1 MRTFTDVR
9 ARLAA
14 RIGGR
19 LQSRHLRGRRTANF
33 SEMGLGS
40 WLDVAASAGHL
51 ALALLIARAA
61 GPRVLRW
68 TLVALCLDMF
78 GWNFAAFAFS
88 ATNSPSWHRLDLA
101 LSPLTVPIGLHVI
114 VAFVGRLRQLRVWVR
129 LTYLCGGALSVVSV
143 AAIFSSTCARWS
155 DSPPWAYAFLGMLI
169 PVMVGGI
176 TALATHLFKH
186 TDKEERARTWLMLG
200 AMVAGSTVGSSELL
214 KDLVPGV
221 PGMGALGSL
230 LMTLPTAMAFL
241 RYGLFHN
248 QHPWRVALYITGL
261 SALMVLICAA
271 LSAKLTGAMPVG
283 VFAAGSVGLPL
294 LVGLRRLVL
303 NLLAHRN
310 RLRYLARVGRMVEQM
325 AHDLR
330 NPTAA
335 LKAAIQYIQVEQE
348 RGLEA
353 STLATYLAIMHGQV
367 ERVAD
372 VINRYLRVA
381 RVVPCF
387 SQVDVNQLAAAC
399 AARHPDRIRTAFTAE
414 LPKVAG
420 DPDLLAA
427 AIDNVVNNALEASDP
442 SAPVLLRTMLRHQ
455 ASGDVIELGVEDR
468 GHGMDARQS
477 ELAFEEFFTTKADG
491 SGLGLSFA
499 DRVLEAHGGS
509 VILTS
514 SIGKGTTATFRIP
527 VTAG

>member
-1 MRTFTDVR
+1 M
-9 ARLAA
+9 
-14 RIGGR
+14 
-19 LQSRHLRGRRTANF
+19 S
-33 SEMGLGS
+33 LGS
-40 WLDVAASAGHL
+40 WLDVGASAGHL
-51 ALALLIARAA
+51 ALAVLIARAA

-68 TLVALCLDMF
+68 ALVALCLDMF

-88 ATNSPSWHRLDLA
+88 ATGSPNWHRLDLA

-114 VAFVGRLRQLRVWVR
+114 VAFVGRLRQLRAWTR
-129 LTYLCGGALSVVSV
+129 LTYLGGGALSVVSV

-155 DSPPWAYAFLGMLI
+155 DSPGWAYTFLGMLI
-169 PVMVGGI
+169 PVMVGGS
-176 TALATHLFKH
+176 TALAIHLFKH
-186 TDKEERARTWLMLG
+186 PDKEERARTWLMLG

-230 LMTLPTAMAFL
+230 LMTLPTAIAFL

-248 QHPWRVALYITGL
+248 EHPWRVTLYITGL
-261 SALMVLICAA
+261 SALIVLICAA
-271 LSAKLTGAMPVG
+271 SSARLVGGMPVG

-294 LVGLRRLVL
+294 MVGLRRLVL

-310 RLRYLARVGRMVEQM
+310 RMRYLARVGRMVEQM

-330 NPTAA
+330 NPTAS

-367 ERVAD
+367 DRVAD

-381 RVVPCF
+381 RVLPSF
-387 SQVDVNQLAAAC
+387 GKVDVNQLAAAC
-399 AARHPDRIRTAFTAE
+399 ASRHPGRIQTAF
-414 LPKVAG
+414 AG
-420 DPDLLAA
+420 DLPRVVGDADLLAA

-442 SAPVLLRTMLRHQ
+442 TVPVLVRTTLRYQ
-455 ASGDVIELGVEDR
+455 ASGDVIELSVEER
-468 GHGMDARQS
+468 GHGMDARQI
-477 ELAFEEFFTTKADG
+477 ELAFEEFFTTKAGG

-514 SIGKGTTATFRIP
+514 AIGKGTTATFRIP
-527 VTAG
+527 VTNG